1 MLAAEESPAPRSL
14 WCGGE
19 VPGTAAY
26 PSKGHIY
33 VIDVKLLYSIA
44 FSSLEAIYLRLSG
57 PFWSNWVIEWVNC
70 HLKTWYTLVTFSLR
84 SLDEKKK
91 RFGYYYLG
99 IIKYP
104 PFLP

>member
-19 VPGTAAY
+19 VLATAAY

-44 FSSLEAIYLRLSG
+44 FSSLEAIYIRLSD
-57 PFWSNWVIEWVNC
+57 PF
-70 HLKTWYTLVTFSLR
+70 
-84 SLDEKKK
+84 
-91 RFGYYYLG
+91 
-99 IIKYP
+99 
-104 PFLP
+104 